1 MTTPDTLQ
9 ARRQSPWL
17 EPDEARI
24 VAITPESD
32 GVSTYRLALADAEKA
47 ASFRFEPGQFNM
59 LYVPGIGE
67 AAISISSDPEAR
79 GTIDHTLRFV
89 GNVTNAIRE
98 LKVGESLGLRGP
110 FGRPWPLDAY
120 RGADVII
127 AAGGIGLPPL
137 RPVIHRLIRDRQA
150 FGRVVLLYGA
160 RRPDELLFTQT
171 YDEWRAADIEI
182 EVTVDRADS
191 TWPGQVGVVPMLF
204 YHLRLDPSR
213 TVVFSCGPEIMMR
226 FVVFEALARKVAP
239 ERIFL
244 SMERNMR
251 CGLGSCGHCQIGPL
265 FVCQDGPVFSY
276 AELER
281 FFSVE
286 DF

>member
-1 MTTPDTLQ
+1 MTMAKILEQHPET
-9 ARRQSPWL
+9 AWL
-17 EPDEARI
+17 APDEVRI
-24 VAITPESD
+24 LAVTTEANNVA
-32 GVSTYRLALADAEKA
+32 TYRLGFVDPQRA
-47 ASFRFEPGQFNM
+47 AAYSFAPGQFNM

-67 AAISISSDPEAR
+67 AAISISSDPEAA
-79 GTIDHTLRFV
+79 GFIDHTVRFV
-89 GNVTNAIRE
+89 GNVTGAIRS
-98 LKVGESLGLRGP
+98 LHVGDTLGLRGP
-110 FGRPWPLDAY
+110 FGRPWPLDAF
-120 RGADVII
+120 RGSDVII

-137 RPVIHRLIRDRQA
+137 RPVLHRLIRDREA

-160 RRPDELLFTQT
+160 RQPGELLFTHT
-171 YDEWRAADIEI
+171 YDEWKAHDIEI

-191 TWPGQVGVVPMLF
+191 TWQGQVGVVPMLF

-226 FVVFEALARKVAP
+226 FVVFEALARKVAA

-251 CGLGSCGHCQIGPL
+251 CGQGSCGHCQIGPL